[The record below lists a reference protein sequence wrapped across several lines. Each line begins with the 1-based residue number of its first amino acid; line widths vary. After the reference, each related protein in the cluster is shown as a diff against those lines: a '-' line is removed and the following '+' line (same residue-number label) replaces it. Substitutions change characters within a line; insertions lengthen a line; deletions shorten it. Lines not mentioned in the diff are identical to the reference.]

1 MKNIKFKPVILLL
14 LFSILTLTIQAQIL
28 NKIKR
33 KVENTVTKPS
43 DKPTE
48 NKEPT
53 DPIDNKEKNNT
64 TPTTGNNETAGIK
77 PAVETNS
84 SEEFD
89 FIPGSTVLYNDNFE
103 KERNGDSPAGWIT
116 TKSAEV
122 VAVAGLKGKWLKLE
136 SLSSNHITRSK
147 KQSWGNN
154 YTIEFDLLT
163 VKKTYDPRI
172 DFALINTGGNLVT
185 DEAILRSGRNEVIV
199 GLILGD
205 DGKKTRASLYGNNDI
220 YHPIA
225 DRMSENLSY
234 SNIIPVHV
242 SMCVQGKRFRFWW
255 NEKKIFDMPAV
266 NEQYMPNQFGF
277 NFGSVGGSDYYVT
290 NIRIAKDI
298 PATKPAKPVD
308 NNVVEN
314 NNTPENTESKTVK
327 STNEPATVKLQ
338 SKILNINLPF
348 AQIMKTGENSFTFI
362 ASKEE
367 GNSKENYFKIMLQSV
382 NTSLKPETYNFREIN
397 QKQPL
402 YGTKKYAEISN
413 TQAVLFYGTA
423 QKPYIYKFSPIIAN
437 GTMASYVDQSL
448 ARHLPAVSTNSK
460 FVIEKVE
467 DGKASGYFIMG
478 IMIQGLK
485 PVTKGDAMTETFTD
499 GFSGELKCT
508 FSNVPVY

>member
-1 MKNIKFKPVILLL
+1 
-14 LFSILTLTIQAQIL
+14 
-28 NKIKR
+28 
-33 KVENTVTKPS
+33 
-43 DKPTE
+43 
-48 NKEPT
+48 
-53 DPIDNKEKNNT
+53 
-64 TPTTGNNETAGIK
+64 
-77 PAVETNS
+77 
-84 SEEFD
+84 
-89 FIPGSTVLYNDNFE
+89 
-103 KERNGDSPAGWIT
+103 
-116 TKSAEV
+116 
-122 VAVAGLKGKWLKLE
+122 
-136 SLSSNHITRSK
+136 
-147 KQSWGNN
+147 
-154 YTIEFDLLT
+154 
-163 VKKTYDPRI
+163 
-172 DFALINTGGNLVT
+172 
-185 DEAILRSGRNEVIV
+185 
-199 GLILGD
+199 
-205 DGKKTRASLYGNNDI
+205 
-220 YHPIA
+220 
-225 DRMSENLSY
+225 
-234 SNIIPVHV
+234 
-242 SMCVQGKRFRFWW
+242 
-255 NEKKIFDMPAV
+255 MPAV

-362 ASKEE
+362 ASKVE